1 MSHSSSPNYL
11 WSLLTMKCPRCRRG
25 PMFNNNNPWKLKKVF
40 DMPKRCAE
48 CNQPF
53 ELEVGFWYG
62 TGYVSYALSVGLSL
76 ASFAAWYVLI
86 GMSTKDNRFFW
97 WLGSN
102 IALLIVLQPWLMRLS
117 RVIYLYFFVR
127 YNPNYKNE
135 KVRKL
140 DYASE
145 DYMDEKAAKG

>member
-1 MSHSSSPNYL
+1 MSNESKPNYF
-11 WSLLTMKCPRCRRG
+11 WSILTMRCPRCRRG
-25 PMFNNNNPWKLKKVF
+25 KMFNNSNPWNLRKVF
-40 DMPKRCAE
+40 DMPKKCE
-48 CNQPF
+48 VCGQPY

-62 TGYVSYALSVGLSL
+62 TGYVSYALSVALSV
-76 ASFAAWYVLI
+76 ATFVAWIVLI

-102 IALLIVLQPWLMRLS
+102 IFLLIILQPWLMRIS

-127 YNPNYKNE
+127 YNPNYKE
-135 KVRKL
+135 DKVKHF

-145 DYMDEKAAKG
+145 DYYAKDKP